1 MDNIEYIVYTNETVG
16 SLTVKDVCRYMA
28 ERNFKNIEIVDVNRI
43 EHLNEEVI
51 NNNNFYNINVEVGI
65 EVITNLKGISLIA
78 LGVDKNN
85 YENIENYIDEKEKE
99 KADIYKKILK
109 CLKEKFSIE
118 LDEREVLLYTHKNF
132 LNLIDIAK
140 LLYKKGFVPTTR
152 QAITHYINEC
162 DLLYENNK
170 NDIEELIEKLK
181 YVSNKIYYYNYDKK
195 DKSYDI
201 EQKYGIKELDIR
213 TFENHQEEEIY

>member
-78 LGVDKNN
+78 LL
-85 YENIENYIDEKEKE
+85 IT
-99 KADIYKKILK
+99 IL
-109 CLKEKFSIE
+109 
-118 LDEREVLLYTHKNF
+118 VMMLL
-132 LNLIDIAK
+132 I
-140 LLYKKGFVPTTR
+140 
-152 QAITHYINEC
+152 
-162 DLLYENNK
+162 
-170 NDIEELIEKLK
+170 
-181 YVSNKIYYYNYDKK
+181 
-195 DKSYDI
+195 
-201 EQKYGIKELDIR
+201 
-213 TFENHQEEEIY
+213 